1 MNITP
6 ERVRFAPS
14 PTGYLH
20 IGGARTALFNYLY
33 AKKTGGSFLVRIEDT
48 DLARSTS
55 ESEEVI
61 IRDLHWLGIH
71 WDEGIEV
78 GGDHGPYRSMERQE
92 LYQPFID
99 QLLAEGKA
107 YHCYCTQEEV
117 EAQREQQRANHELPR
132 YTGKCRDLTEEQ
144 KAQYEK
150 EGRVPVVRFKVPED
164 QTILVQDLVRGN
176 VEFDSNGVGDFVI
189 VKSDGAPVYNF
200 AVVIDDHLMEITT
213 VIRGEEHL
221 SNTPRQI
228 LLYEALNVNV
238 PKFAHVSLILG
249 EDRSKMSK
257 RHGSTH
263 VDQYYAKGYLP
274 EAIVNFLVLLGW
286 SPEDIEEEI
295 FTLSELEKLFSL
307 DRVTKN
313 PAVFDIKKLNWMNG
327 QYIRKADIDRIT
339 DLSIPFFVQ
348 AGYITEEESTIK
360 RNWLTKIVEAA
371 RERLEYLEQI
381 IEHARIFFDDSLH
394 FENEEAESMLQL
406 EHVPT
411 LLKTFREKVEEVD
424 VVDTEFA
431 SSIFKILQ
439 KETGAKGKN
448 LFMCIRVALSGQCHG
463 MELVDILELLGKDK
477 ILTRIDKVLAYL
489 G

>member
-1 MNITP
+1 MNTKP
-6 ERVRFAPS
+6 EKVRFAPS

-20 IGGARTALFNYLY
+20 IGGARTALFNYLH

-48 DLARSTS
+48 DLARSTK

-78 GGDHGPYRSMERQE
+78 GGQHGPYRSMERKH

-99 QLLAEGKA
+99 QLIQEGKA
-107 YHCYCTQEEV
+107 YYCYCTEEEV
-117 EAQREQQRANHELPR
+117 EEQRKIQRTNNELPH
-132 YTGKCRDLTEEQ
+132 YTGKCRNLTPEQ

-150 EGRVPVVRFKVPED
+150 EGRTPVIRFRVPED
-164 QTILVQDLVRGN
+164 QKILVKDLVRGD

-200 AVVIDDHLMEITT
+200 AVVIDDYLMEITT

-221 SNTPRQI
+221 SNTPRQV
-228 LLYEALNVNV
+228 LLYEALGFPV

-263 VDQYYAKGYLP
+263 VDQYRSKGYLP
-274 EAIVNFLVLLGW
+274 EAIVNFLALLGW
-286 SPEDIEEEI
+286 SPEEGEEEI
-295 FTLSELEKLFSL
+295 FTLAELEKIFTL

-327 QYIRKADIDRIT
+327 QYIRKAPIDEIVEM
-339 DLSIPFFVQ
+339 SIPFFIE
-348 AGYITEEESTIK
+348 AGYITEEESKT
-360 RNWLTKIVEAA
+360 RREWLVKIVEAA
-371 RERLEYLEQI
+371 RERMEYLEQI
-381 IEHARIFFDDSLH
+381 KDHARIFFDDTLH
-394 FENEEAESMLQL
+394 LENEEAESMLRL
-406 EHVPT
+406 DHVPM
-411 LLKTFREKVEEVD
+411 LLQAFQEKVEEVEAI
-424 VVDTEFA
+424 DTDFA
-431 SSIFKILQ
+431 KGIFKVLQ
-439 KETGAKGKN
+439 KQTGVRGKN
-448 LFMCIRVALSGQCHG
+448 LFMCIRVALTGQCHG
-463 MELVDILELLGKDK
+463 MELVDILEILGKEK
-477 ILTRIDKVLAYL
+477 VLARIDQALAYL

>member
-1 MNITP
+1 MNTKP
-6 ERVRFAPS
+6 EKVRFAPS

-20 IGGARTALFNYLY
+20 IGGARTALFNYLH
-33 AKKTGGSFLVRIEDT
+33 AKKRGGSFLVRIEDT
-48 DLARSTS
+48 DLARSTK

-78 GGDHGPYRSMERQE
+78 GGQHGPYRSMERKH

-99 QLLAEGKA
+99 QLIQEGKA
-107 YHCYCTQEEV
+107 YYCYCTEEEV
-117 EAQREQQRANHELPR
+117 EEQRKIQRTNNELPH
-132 YTGKCRDLTEEQ
+132 YTGKCRNLTPEQ

-150 EGRVPVVRFKVPED
+150 EGRTPVIRFRVPED
-164 QTILVQDLVRGN
+164 QKILVKDLVRGD

-200 AVVIDDHLMEITT
+200 AVVIDDYLMEITT

-221 SNTPRQI
+221 SNTPRQV
-228 LLYEALNVNV
+228 LLYEALGFPV

-263 VDQYYAKGYLP
+263 VDQYRSKGYLP
-274 EAIVNFLVLLGW
+274 EAIVNFLALLGW
-286 SPEDIEEEI
+286 SPEEGEEEI
-295 FTLSELEKLFSL
+295 FTLAELEKIFTL

-327 QYIRKADIDRIT
+327 QYIRKAPIDEIVEM
-339 DLSIPFFVQ
+339 SIPFFIE
-348 AGYITEEESTIK
+348 AGYITEEESKT
-360 RNWLTKIVEAA
+360 RRGWLVKIVEAA
-371 RERLEYLEQI
+371 RERMEYLEQI
-381 IEHARIFFDDSLH
+381 KDHARIFFDDTLH
-394 FENEEAESMLQL
+394 LENEEAESMLRL
-406 EHVPT
+406 DHVPM
-411 LLKTFREKVEEVD
+411 LLQAFQEKVEEVEAI
-424 VVDTEFA
+424 DTDFA
-431 SSIFKILQ
+431 KGIFKVLQ
-439 KETGAKGKN
+439 KQTGVRGKN
-448 LFMCIRVALSGQCHG
+448 LFMCIRVALTGQCHG
-463 MELVDILELLGKDK
+463 MELVDILEILGKEK
-477 ILTRIDKVLAYL
+477 VLARIDQALAYL

>member
-1 MNITP
+1 MNTKP
-6 ERVRFAPS
+6 EKVRFAPS

-20 IGGARTALFNYLY
+20 IGGARTALFNYLH

-48 DLARSTS
+48 DLARSTK

-78 GGDHGPYRSMERQE
+78 GGEHGPYRSMERKH

-99 QLLAEGKA
+99 QLIQEGKA
-107 YHCYCTQEEV
+107 YYCYCTEEEV
-117 EAQREQQRANHELPR
+117 EEQRKIQRTNNELPH
-132 YTGKCRDLTEEQ
+132 YTGKCRNLTPEQ

-150 EGRVPVVRFKVPED
+150 EGRTPVIRFRVPED
-164 QTILVQDLVRGN
+164 QKILVKDLVRGD

-200 AVVIDDHLMEITT
+200 AVVIDDYLMEITT

-221 SNTPRQI
+221 SNTPRQV
-228 LLYEALNVNV
+228 LLYEALGFPV

-263 VDQYYAKGYLP
+263 VDQYRSKGYLP
-274 EAIVNFLVLLGW
+274 EAIVNFLALLGW
-286 SPEDIEEEI
+286 SPEEGEEEI
-295 FTLSELEKLFSL
+295 FTLAELEKIFTL

-327 QYIRKADIDRIT
+327 QYIRKAPIDEIVEM
-339 DLSIPFFVQ
+339 SIPFFIE
-348 AGYITEEESTIK
+348 AGYITEEESKT
-360 RNWLTKIVEAA
+360 RREWLVKIVEAA
-371 RERLEYLEQI
+371 RERMEYLEQI
-381 IEHARIFFDDSLH
+381 KDHARIFFDDTLH
-394 FENEEAESMLQL
+394 LENEEAESMLRL
-406 EHVPT
+406 DHVPM
-411 LLKTFREKVEEVD
+411 LLQAFQEKVEEVEAI
-424 VVDTEFA
+424 DTDFA
-431 SSIFKILQ
+431 KGIFKVLQ
-439 KETGAKGKN
+439 KQTGVRGKN
-448 LFMCIRVALSGQCHG
+448 LFMCIRVALTGQCHG
-463 MELVDILELLGKDK
+463 MELVDILEILGKEK
-477 ILTRIDKVLAYL
+477 VLARIDQALAYL

>member
-1 MNITP
+1 MNTKP
-6 ERVRFAPS
+6 EKVRFAPS

-20 IGGARTALFNYLY
+20 IGGARTALFNYLH

-48 DLARSTS
+48 DLARSTK

-78 GGDHGPYRSMERQE
+78 GGQHGPYRSMERKH

-99 QLLAEGKA
+99 QLIQEGKA
-107 YHCYCTQEEV
+107 YYCYCTEEEV
-117 EAQREQQRANHELPR
+117 EEQRKIQRTNNELPH
-132 YTGKCRDLTEEQ
+132 YTGKCRNLTPEQ

-150 EGRVPVVRFKVPED
+150 EGRTPVIRFRVPED
-164 QTILVQDLVRGN
+164 QKILVKDLVRGD

-200 AVVIDDHLMEITT
+200 AVVIDDYLMEITT

-221 SNTPRQI
+221 SNTPRQV
-228 LLYEALNVNV
+228 LLYEALGFPV

-263 VDQYYAKGYLP
+263 VDQYRSKGYLP
-274 EAIVNFLVLLGW
+274 EAIVNFLALLGW
-286 SPEDIEEEI
+286 SPEEGEEEI
-295 FTLSELEKLFSL
+295 FTLAELEKIFTL

-327 QYIRKADIDRIT
+327 QYIRKAPIDEIVEM
-339 DLSIPFFVQ
+339 SIPFFIE
-348 AGYITEEESTIK
+348 AGYITEEESKT
-360 RNWLTKIVEAA
+360 RRGWLVKIVEAA
-371 RERLEYLEQI
+371 RERMEYLEQI
-381 IEHARIFFDDSLH
+381 KDHARIFFDDTLH
-394 FENEEAESMLQL
+394 LENEEAESMLRL
-406 EHVPT
+406 DHVPM
-411 LLKTFREKVEEVD
+411 LLQAFQEKVEEVEAI
-424 VVDTEFA
+424 DTDFA
-431 SSIFKILQ
+431 KGIFKVLQ
-439 KETGAKGKN
+439 KQTGVRGKN
-448 LFMCIRVALSGQCHG
+448 LFMCIRVALTGQCHG
-463 MELVDILELLGKDK
+463 MELVDILEILGKEK
-477 ILTRIDKVLAYL
+477 VLARIDQALAYL

>member
-1 MNITP
+1 MNTKP
-6 ERVRFAPS
+6 EKVRFAPS

-20 IGGARTALFNYLY
+20 IGGARTALFNYLH

-48 DLARSTS
+48 DLARSTK

-78 GGDHGPYRSMERQE
+78 GGEHGPYRSMERKH

-99 QLLAEGKA
+99 QLIREGKA
-107 YHCYCTQEEV
+107 YYCYCTEEEV
-117 EAQREQQRANHELPR
+117 EEQRKIQRANNELPH
-132 YTGKCRDLTEEQ
+132 YTGKCRNLTPEQ

-150 EGRVPVVRFKVPED
+150 EGRTPVIRFRVPED
-164 QTILVQDLVRGN
+164 QKILVKDLVRGD

-200 AVVIDDHLMEITT
+200 AVVIDDYLMEITT

-221 SNTPRQI
+221 SNTPRQV
-228 LLYEALNVNV
+228 LLYEALGFPV

-263 VDQYYAKGYLP
+263 VDQYRSKGYLP
-274 EAIVNFLVLLGW
+274 EAIVNFLALLGW
-286 SPEDIEEEI
+286 SPEEGEEEI
-295 FTLSELEKLFSL
+295 FTLAELEKIFTL

-327 QYIRKADIDRIT
+327 QYIRKAPIDEIVEM
-339 DLSIPFFVQ
+339 SIPFFIE
-348 AGYITEEESTIK
+348 AGYITEEESKT
-360 RNWLTKIVEAA
+360 RREWLVKIVEAA
-371 RERLEYLEQI
+371 RERMEYLEQI
-381 IEHARIFFDDSLH
+381 KDHARIFFDDTLH
-394 FENEEAESMLQL
+394 LENEEAESMLRL
-406 EHVPT
+406 DHVPM
-411 LLKTFREKVEEVD
+411 LLQAFQEKVEEVEAI
-424 VVDTEFA
+424 DTDFA
-431 SSIFKILQ
+431 KGIFKVLQ
-439 KETGAKGKN
+439 KQTGVRGKN
-448 LFMCIRVALSGQCHG
+448 LFMCIRVALTGQCHG
-463 MELVDILELLGKDK
+463 MELVDILEILGKEK
-477 ILTRIDKVLAYL
+477 VLARIDQALAYL